1 MEAVGRGV
9 AYFDP
14 GVELI
19 GEVFLEDGGLVGLA
33 KALAEGDALG
43 VFQAARE
50 DAGDEVAVRLGG
62 VLRDAQID
70 RLVDAAIAIGDLDL
84 EAAHRCSQS
93 HAHEYH
99 GCMPAQRRERLRECV
114 NDSFEHWQVPLLEAL
129 VEQPSATREVEDV
142 EHVMVRLDV
151 EARALGMLVE
161 HVLPGEEDVASHRIF
176 STPGCDETTPALLL
190 VGHAD
195 TVFPRAMGFF
205 GFRREGEAARG
216 PGVLDMKSG
225 VTSMFA
231 ALRALRTVD
240 EAAFAALKL
249 RIAIVSDEEIGSP
262 SSQSL
267 YTRIAPHTTQALVF
281 EAGRV
286 HDRIVTTR
294 KGSGLF
300 QLRALGRAAHAGNK
314 HAAGAN
320 AIHALAAAVLRV
332 EALTDYD
339 AGLTVNVGTITGGTA
354 KNTVP
359 DTAEI
364 GIDVRF
370 TRGEDVTRF
379 RDALEAIAASPF
391 DGIDAR
397 WVNERALSVRM
408 LMSGNVSRPP
418 MEATAASQ
426 ALRMA
431 YETHAEAQGLG
442 IGEAPLQGG
451 GSDGN
456 LLAQLGIPC
465 IDGLGPFGEYF
476 HERREWCSLTSL
488 AQRTAALAT
497 FLADEALKT
506 GTHAGVVV

>member
-1 MEAVGRGV
+1 
-9 AYFDP
+9 
-14 GVELI
+14 
-19 GEVFLEDGGLVGLA
+19 
-33 KALAEGDALG
+33 
-43 VFQAARE
+43 
-50 DAGDEVAVRLGG
+50 
-62 VLRDAQID
+62 
-70 RLVDAAIAIGDLDL
+70 
-84 EAAHRCSQS
+84 
-93 HAHEYH
+93 
-99 GCMPAQRRERLRECV
+99 MPSQRRERLRECV

-129 VEQPSATREVEDV
+129 VEQPSATREVDDV
-142 EHVMVRLDV
+142 ERVMVQLDV
-151 EARALGMLVE
+151 AARALGMQVE
-161 HVLPGEEDVASHRIF
+161 HVLPGDEEVSSHRLY
-176 STPGCDETTPALLL
+176 STPSCDAETPAILL

-231 ALRALRTVD
+231 ALRALRAVD

-267 YTRIAPHTTQALVF
+267 YTRIAPYTTQALVF

-397 WVNERALSVRM
+397 WVNDRALSVRM

-465 IDGLGPFGEYF
+465 IDGLGPFGEFF

-488 AQRTAALAT
+488 AQRTSALAT
-497 FLADEALKT
+497 FLADEALKAST
-506 GTHAGVVV
+506 NKHPTSDDAELEK